1 MIVGTHRTL
10 AIVSGCK
17 EKIRDS
23 LALCEYSRMRY
34 EESMAAIRASRAVI
48 QECDRF
54 MKNYELVLG
63 GEFSRAENGQAER
76 VEVFG
81 RAVGA
86 EPTTLWVVG
95 AVPGRQR

>member
-48 QECDRF
+48 RECDQF
-54 MKNYELVLG
+54 MKHYQFVMG
-63 GEFSRAENGQAER
+63 GEFSRAENGQTKPSE
-76 VEVFG
+76 
-81 RAVGA
+81 
-86 EPTTLWVVG
+86 
-95 AVPGRQR
+95 